1 MKTKYYKLDLG
12 IFFYYIDSRPHYL
25 LIVRLQY
32 NAVPKCESVEA
43 ISIRWHTYLLAIFFS
58 LLHIEKNV
66 KHKECKKKN
75 KQTNKQNKT
84 ENSGTNPGW
93 IYISDLKVDFN

>member
-32 NAVPKCESVEA
+32 NAVPKCEPVEA
-43 ISIRWHTYLLAIFFS
+43 ISIRWHTYLLA
-58 LLHIEKNV
+58 K
-66 KHKECKKKN
+66 
-75 KQTNKQNKT
+75 TNKQNKT
-84 ENSGTNPGW
+84 ENKGTNPGW

>member
-32 NAVPKCESVEA
+32 NAVPKCEPVEA

-66 KHKECKKKN
+66 KHKECKKKE
-75 KQTNKQNKT
+75 KTNKT
-84 ENSGTNPGW
+84 ENSGTSPGR
-93 IYISDLKVDFN
+93 IYIYDLKVDFN